1 MRWIGGFLTAA
12 ACVTTLG
19 LNLGFTAI
27 ECSAASPGDD
37 STIRPGIGIGIV
49 KLGMNRDQI
58 TRTLGKRDGKYSL
71 PGNIKVE
78 YSQWKDP
85 DKTMKIRVFFDE
97 KGKVVQLVSE
107 QAPVP
112 TTQDGISIA
121 STLAD
126 VKKKYKSVQRLKYH
140 ANVTNID
147 YYDDVK
153 RGIAFKFA
161 GTDLNAKTD
170 KPLDAIVVHLP
181 GRRFI
186 ADTGEKPGS
195 AGL

>member
-1 MRWIGGFLTAA
+1 
-12 ACVTTLG
+12 
-19 LNLGFTAI
+19 
-27 ECSAASPGDD
+27 
-37 STIRPGIGIGIV
+37 
-49 KLGMNRDQI
+49 MNRDQI

-126 VKKKYKSVQRLKYH
+126 VKKKYKNVQRFKYH

-170 KPLDAIVVHLP
+170 KPLDAILIHLP

-186 ADTGEKPGS
+186 ADTGEEPGS
-195 AGL
+195 AAL